1 MQPPNEKRFISSVT
15 LQLRKS
21 LITLRLKTN
30 GWHFA
35 DDIFEY
41 IFLQEKFLHFE
52 KNKLKFVSKRLID
65 NRSALVQV
73 MAWHQTGAKPLPEP
87 MLTQFNDAYLCQQAW
102 MCYMEFRYC
111 IVTCFL
117 SLVNVTLLRISFFWC
132 FILPRKKYSLNNCFD
147 KTMKLKREL

>member
-21 LITLRLKTN
+21 LITLRLKAN

-87 MLTQFNDAYLCQQAW
+87 MLTQFNDAYLCQQA
-102 MCYMEFRYC
+102 
-111 IVTCFL
+111 
-117 SLVNVTLLRISFFWC
+117 
-132 FILPRKKYSLNNCFD
+132 
-147 KTMKLKREL
+147 